1 VGALLKK
8 LSDALLEVSCLS
20 GQFKVMAATPS
31 ARLHYIA
38 LLGTAGDIIYNGN
51 PASHYHV
58 LATVKLSRQG
68 FQARDCS
75 AAF

>member
-8 LSDALLEVSCLS
+8 LSVALLEVSSLS

-38 LLGTAGDIIYNGN
+38 LLGTAGEIIYNGN
-51 PASHYHV
+51 SASHCYV
-58 LATVKLSRQG
+58 
-68 FQARDCS
+68 
-75 AAF
+75 